1 MAGHSKWANI
11 KHKKEKQD
19 SKKGQIFTKHARAIA
34 VAAKEGGA
42 DPEMNAKLKDAILKA
57 KMENMPNDNIERAV
71 KKGSGEMQ
79 GQNFEEI
86 TYEGYGPGGAA
97 VIVFA
102 LTDNKNRT
110 AADVRHI
117 FDKNKGNLGTTG
129 CVSYL
134 FTKKGQLFVSA
145 EATDEETLLNLAL
158 ENGADDVLTS
168 EEGYEVLTKEAD
180 FTAVYDA
187 FMQEGISIL
196 EAQVAMVPA
205 SETVIEGDNVK
216 RFEKMLDMFS
226 ENDDVQEIWHNGI
239 YDEE

>member
-11 KHKKEKQD
+11 KHKKERQD

-34 VAAKEGGA
+34 VAAKEGGG

-57 KMENMPNDNIERAV
+57 KMENMPNENIERAI

-86 TYEGYGPGGAA
+86 TYEGYSPGGAA

-117 FDKNKGNLGTTG
+117 FDKNKGNLGTSG

-134 FTKKGQLFVSA
+134 FTKKGQLFVSLDA
-145 EATDEETLLNLAL
+145 VDEDTLLTVAL
-158 ENGADDVLTS
+158 EHGAEDVLTS
-168 EEGYEVLTKEAD
+168 EDGYEVLTNESD
-180 FTAVYDA
+180 FTAVYNAFQENNISVLDA
-187 FMQEGISIL
+187 H
-196 EAQVAMVPA
+196 VAMVPA
-205 SETVIEGDNVK
+205 SETLIEGDNVK
-216 RFEKMLDMFS
+216 RFEKMLDMFA

-239 YDEE
+239 YEEE